1 MLLFV
6 VSLRCCSC
14 FNLVVLL
21 FYTVV
26 ALPLL
31 TLLFVAF
38 YSSLRLV
45 LLSSD
50 IVFLALV
57 LVIVLLLLP
66 SFNLCFRF
74 TALIVAYPEPVC
86 LFLLL
91 SCDLHTYALN
101 FIILI
106 PPLPNDNSFTCVG
119 GNIFIKTLLCP
130 WGLKCLQ
137 TKSQLNKCKIS

>member
-1 MLLFV
+1 MCCCFILLLHCRCWRCSLLLFLQ
-6 VSLRCCSC
+6 VSD
-14 FNLVVLL
+14 
-21 FYTVV
+21 
-26 ALPLL
+26 
-31 TLLFVAF
+31 
-38 YSSLRLV
+38 LV

-74 TALIVAYPEPVC
+74 TPLIVAYMRLFPDPIC